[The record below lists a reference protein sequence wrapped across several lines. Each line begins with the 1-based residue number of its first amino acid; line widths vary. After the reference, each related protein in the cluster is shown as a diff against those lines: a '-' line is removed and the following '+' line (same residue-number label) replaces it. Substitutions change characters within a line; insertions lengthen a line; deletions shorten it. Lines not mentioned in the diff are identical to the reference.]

1 MLASVHIADV
11 GPRRALALVTKR
23 ESRISAPGLRHVNLA
38 LAARLGGSLLSKPE
52 PGRVALVAMWDD
64 DAALDRFLADS
75 PLASAFAHGWHTRLQ
90 PLRAHGSW
98 PGLADD
104 IPKAR
109 SVRDTQPV
117 AVLTMGRVKLSRLVP
132 FLRASA
138 KAEARVVGA
147 PGLIWSTALVRPP
160 FVSTCSLWESAD
172 ASTAYAYSPGD
183 AHNDAIA
190 AGRAKPFHHQEAFVR
205 FRPYASSGH
214 LDGPNPLPETRTT
227 TQT

>member
-1 MLASVHIADV
+1 MLASVHLADV

-38 LAARLGGSLLSKPE
+38 LAARLGGSLLTKPE
-52 PGRVALVAMWDD
+52 PGRIALVAMWDD

-75 PLASAFAHGWHTRLQ
+75 PLASVFAGGWHARLQ

-104 IPKAR
+104 IPTSRA
-109 SVRDTQPV
+109 VQDTDPV

-160 FVSTCSLWESAD
+160 FVSTFSFWESAEG
-172 ASTAYAYSPGD
+172 STAYAYGPDD
-183 AHNDAIA
+183 AHHDAIA

-205 FRPYASSGH
+205 FRPYAISGR
-214 LDGPNPLPETRTT
+214 LDGPNPLHDARATT
-227 TQT
+227 PT